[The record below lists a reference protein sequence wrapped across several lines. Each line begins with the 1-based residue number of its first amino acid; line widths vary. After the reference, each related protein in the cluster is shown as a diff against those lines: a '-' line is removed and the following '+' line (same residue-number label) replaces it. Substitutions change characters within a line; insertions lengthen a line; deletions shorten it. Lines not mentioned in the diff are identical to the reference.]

1 VKMWQGLVYGSMAQ
15 LTAEGIKGESISI
28 ETLTYP
34 LEWVEEIITA
44 LNLSVCIDI
53 GHLILQNEVGLETVF
68 NKYSGIISIIHLH
81 GVENS
86 LDHVSLY
93 KS

>member
-1 VKMWQGLVYGSMAQ
+1 LIVA
-15 LTAEGIKGESISI
+15 GIKGESISI
-28 ETLTYP
+28 ETLTCP
-34 LEWVEEIITA
+34 FEWVEKIITA

-53 GHLILQNEVGLETVF
+53 GHLIVHGFELEAVF